1 MDYLQ
6 SVKDAAKSLNLL
18 DGSGKLVPLDSLTVL
33 DLVNEIERVTNVSV
47 PTTEL
52 RPEAFGSV
60 ETVAELLEKVSA
72 RSAGAR

>member
-1 MDYLQ
+1 MDYQQ

-52 RPEAFGSV
+52 RPEAFGSI
-60 ETVAELLEKVSA
+60 ETVAELLKKVSA
-72 RSAGAR
+72 RSTGAR

>member
-18 DGSGKLVPLDSLTVL
+18 DGGGKLVPLDSLTVL

-52 RPEAFGSV
+52 RPEAFGSI
-60 ETVAELLEKVSA
+60 ETVAELLKKVSA
-72 RSAGAR
+72 RTAGAR